1 LKKYGRH
8 SPRRDHAQATQ
19 SNPKEDFMKRTI
31 ALSLLA
37 AGSLLAGSA
46 LAQAMVGQPA
56 PAFKGVDAAGKA
68 VSLDQYKGK
77 YVVLEWV
84 NPDCPFVKKH
94 YDSGNMPNTQ
104 KYAADKGV
112 VWLSVNT
119 SADGDRAGKSA
130 AINDWVKTKKAM
142 PMATIMDTG
151 GAIGKAYG
159 ARTTP
164 HMYLIDPSGK
174 LVYAG
179 AIDSKPTASQGD
191 IRGATNYMVQ
201 AIDESLAG
209 KPLSQATTKPYG
221 CSVKYG

>member
-1 LKKYGRH
+1 
-8 SPRRDHAQATQ
+8 
-19 SNPKEDFMKRTI
+19 M
-31 ALSLLA
+31 LA
-37 AGSLLAGSA
+37 AGLLFNGSA
-46 LAQAMVGQPA
+46 LAEAVVGQPA
-56 PAFKGVDAAGKA
+56 PAFKGVDAAGKP

-84 NPDCPFVKKH
+84 NPECPFVKKH
-94 YDSGNMPNTQ
+94 YDSGNMPGTQ

-112 VWLSVNT
+112 VWLAVST

-130 AINDWVKTKKAM
+130 AISDWVKAKKAM
-142 PMATIMDTG
+142 PAATIMDTG

-179 AIDSKPTASQGD
+179 AIDSKPSANPGD
-191 IRGATNYMVQ
+191 IKGATNYMVQ
-201 AIDESLAG
+201 AIDESMAG
-209 KPLSQATTKPYG
+209 KPLSQAVTKPYG

>member
-1 LKKYGRH
+1 
-8 SPRRDHAQATQ
+8 
-19 SNPKEDFMKRTI
+19 MKRTI

-37 AGSLLAGSA
+37 AGLTLGGSA
-46 LAQAMVGQPA
+46 MADAVVGQAA
-56 PAFKGVDAAGKA
+56 PAFKGVDAAGKP

-84 NPDCPFVKKH
+84 NPECPFVKKH
-94 YDSGNMPNTQ
+94 YDSGNMPTTQ
-104 KYAADKGV
+104 KYAVDKGV
-112 VWLSVNT
+112 VWLAVST
-119 SADGDRAGKSA
+119 SADGDHAGKSA
-130 AINDWVKTKKAM
+130 AINDWVKAKKAM
-142 PMATIMDTG
+142 PAATIMDTG

-179 AIDSKPTASQGD
+179 AIDSKPSANPGD
-191 IRGATNYMVQ
+191 IKGATNYMVQ
-201 AIDESLAG
+201 AIDESMAG
-209 KPLSQATTKPYG
+209 KPLSQAVTKPYG

>member
-1 LKKYGRH
+1 
-8 SPRRDHAQATQ
+8 
-19 SNPKEDFMKRTI
+19 MKRTI

-37 AGSLLAGSA
+37 AGLLTNGSA
-46 LAQAMVGQPA
+46 LAEAVVGQPA
-56 PAFKGVDAAGKA
+56 PTFKGVDAAGKP

-84 NPDCPFVKKH
+84 NPECPFVKKH
-94 YDSGNMPNTQ
+94 YDSGNMPTVQ

-112 VWLSVNT
+112 VWLAVST
-119 SADGDRAGKSA
+119 SADGDHTKKSA
-130 AINDWVKTKKAM
+130 AINDWVKAKKAM
-142 PMATIMDTG
+142 PTATVMDTG
-151 GAIGKAYG
+151 GAIGRAYG

-179 AIDSKPTASQGD
+179 AIDSKPTANPAD
-191 IRGATNYMVQ
+191 IKGATNYMVQ
-201 AIDESLAG
+201 AIDESFAG
-209 KPLSQATTKPYG
+209 KPLSQAITKPYG

>member
-1 LKKYGRH
+1 
-8 SPRRDHAQATQ
+8 
-19 SNPKEDFMKRTI
+19 MKRTI
-31 ALSLLA
+31 AFSLFA
-37 AGSLLAGSA
+37 AGLLLNGSA
-46 LAQAMVGQPA
+46 LAEAVVGQPA
-56 PAFKGVDAAGKA
+56 PAFKGVDAAGKP

-84 NPDCPFVKKH
+84 NPECPFVKKH
-94 YDSGNMPNTQ
+94 YDSGNMPTVQ

-112 VWLSVNT
+112 VWLSVST
-119 SADGDRAGKSA
+119 SADGDRAGKSV
-130 AINDWVKTKKAM
+130 AINDWVKAKKAM
-142 PMATIMDTG
+142 PAATIMDTG

-179 AIDSKPTASQGD
+179 AIDSKPSAKPAD
-191 IRGATNYMVQ
+191 IKSSTNYLVQ

-209 KPLSQATTKPYG
+209 KPLSQAVTKPYG

>member
-1 LKKYGRH
+1 
-8 SPRRDHAQATQ
+8 
-19 SNPKEDFMKRTI
+19 MKRTI

-37 AGSLLAGSA
+37 AGLTLGGSA
-46 LAQAMVGQPA
+46 MADAVVGQAA
-56 PAFKGVDAAGKA
+56 PAFKGVDAAGKP

-84 NPDCPFVKKH
+84 NPECPFVKKH
-94 YDSGNMPNTQ
+94 YDSGNMPSTQ

-112 VWLSVNT
+112 VWLAVST
-119 SADGDRAGKSA
+119 SADGDRAGNAA
-130 AINDWVKTKKAM
+130 AINDWVKAKKAM
-142 PMATIMDTG
+142 PAATIMDTG

-179 AIDSKPTASQGD
+179 AIDSKPSTNPGD
-191 IRGATNYMVQ
+191 IKDATNYMVK

-209 KPLSQATTKPYG
+209 KPLSQAVTKPYG